1 MKSFC
6 SWYDLCS
13 GWLIQEHYSPVMP
26 TGREPIAPATGRL
39 PACKTKAKG
48 KLLRENTMSDLE
60 HPESEFYSV
69 IRRSANSVLNYDWVN
84 AGKDEWHSQTAF
96 DKPQN

>member
-48 KLLRENTMSDLE
+48 QLFRENTISDLE
-60 HPESEFYSV
+60 HPKKWTDQQ
-69 IRRSANSVLNYDWVN
+69 ILC
-84 AGKDEWHSQTAF
+84 
-96 DKPQN
+96 